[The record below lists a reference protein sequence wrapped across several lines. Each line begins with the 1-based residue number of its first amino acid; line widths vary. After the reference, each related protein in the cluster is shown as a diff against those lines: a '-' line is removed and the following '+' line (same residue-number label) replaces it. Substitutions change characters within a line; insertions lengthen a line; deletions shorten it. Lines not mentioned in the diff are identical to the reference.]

1 MSLQL
6 LANSISEQFSGK
18 EFTQEELIQF
28 LLRDCAQSPIV
39 ETKGK
44 KKKKEKKENNEDKK
58 ECKRTVRK
66 HLMKD
71 ESYKAQIS
79 ERVKENKA
87 FNKDNASE
95 ILSGEEE
102 SRPEN
107 FMQVLKVI
115 MEDLS
120 GDELQEI
127 QDKVDE
133 WNQENGFGD
142 SEDEA

>member
-1 MSLQL
+1 MSLL
-6 LANSISEQFSGK
+6 SLANSISEQFSGK

-39 ETKGK
+39 ENKETNGK
-44 KKKKEKKENNEDKK
+44 KKKKEKKEKK
-58 ECKRTVRK
+58 KIKMTVRK
-66 HLMKD
+66 YFMKD
-71 ESYKAQIS
+71 EDYKAQIS

-95 ILSGEEE
+95 ISSGEEE

-115 MEDLS
+115 MDDLS
-120 GDELQEI
+120 KDELQEI

-133 WNQENGFGD
+133 WNQENGFAN

>member
-1 MSLQL
+1 MSITKTNNNSLQTHKVTQSLSKFTPKSIMSLL
-6 LANSISEQFSGK
+6 SLANSISEQFSGK
-18 EFTQEELIQF
+18 EFTGDELIQF

-102 SRPEN
+102 SRPE
-107 FMQVLKVI
+107 
-115 MEDLS
+115 
-120 GDELQEI
+120 
-127 QDKVDE
+127 
-133 WNQENGFGD
+133 
-142 SEDEA
+142 

>member
-39 ETKGK
+39 EKKETKEK
-44 KKKKEKKENNEDKK
+44 KAKKEKKKIK
-58 ECKRTVRK
+58 MTVRK
-66 HLMKD
+66 YFMKD
-71 ESYKAQIS
+71 EDYKAQIS

-95 ILSGEEE
+95 IESGEEE

-115 MEDLS
+115 MDDLS
-120 GDELQEI
+120 EDELQEI

>member
-1 MSLQL
+1 MSLL
-6 LANSISEQFSGK
+6 SLANSISEQFSGK

-28 LLRDCAQSPIV
+28 LLRDCPQNPIV
-39 ETKGK
+39 EK
-44 KKKKEKKENNEDKK
+44 KAKKEKKEKK
-58 ECKRTVRK
+58 KIKMTVRK
-66 HLMKD
+66 YFMKD
-71 ESYKAQIS
+71 EDYKAQIS

-95 ILSGEEE
+95 ISSGEEE

-133 WNQENGFGD
+133 WNKENGFGD

>member
-1 MSLQL
+1 MQV
-6 LANSISEQFSGK
+6 
-18 EFTQEELIQF
+18 LI
-28 LLRDCAQSPIV
+28 
-39 ETKGK
+39 
-44 KKKKEKKENNEDKK
+44 
-58 ECKRTVRK
+58 
-66 HLMKD
+66 
-71 ESYKAQIS
+71 
-79 ERVKENKA
+79 
-87 FNKDNASE
+87 
-95 ILSGEEE
+95 
-102 SRPEN
+102 N

>member
-1 MSLQL
+1 MSLLL

-39 ETKGK
+39 ETNGK
-44 KKKKEKKENNEDKK
+44 KQTKAKKEKKKIK
-58 ECKRTVRK
+58 MTVRK
-66 HLMKD
+66 YFMKD
-71 ESYKAQIS
+71 EDYKAQIS

-95 ILSGEEE
+95 ISSGEEE

-133 WNQENGFGD
+133 WNQENGFND

>member
-1 MSLQL
+1 MSLL
-6 LANSISEQFSGK
+6 SLANSISEQFSGK

-28 LLRDCAQSPIV
+28 LLRDCPQSPIV
-39 ETKGK
+39 E
-44 KKKKEKKENNEDKK
+44 KKEKKAKK
-58 ECKRTVRK
+58 EKKKIKMTVRK
-66 HLMKD
+66 YFMKD

-95 ILSGEEE
+95 IESGEEE

-115 MEDLS
+115 MDDLS
-120 GDELQEI
+120 EDELQEI

-133 WNQENGFGD
+133 WNQDNGFGD

>member
-1 MSLQL
+1 MSLL
-6 LANSISEQFSGK
+6 SLANSISEQFSGK

-39 ETKGK
+39 EKETKKG
-44 KKKKEKKENNEDKK
+44 KKEKKEKK
-58 ECKRTVRK
+58 EKKKIKMTVRK
-66 HLMKD
+66 YFMKD
-71 ESYKAQIS
+71 EDYKAQIS

-95 ILSGEEE
+95 ISSGEEE

-115 MEDLS
+115 MEDLP

>member
-1 MSLQL
+1 MSLL
-6 LANSISEQFSGK
+6 SLANSISEQFSGK

-44 KKKKEKKENNEDKK
+44 KETKAKKEKKEKK
-58 ECKRTVRK
+58 KIKMTVRK
-66 HLMKD
+66 YFMKD

-95 ILSGEEE
+95 ISSGEEE

>member
-18 EFTQEELIQF
+18 EFTGDELIQF

-39 ETKGK
+39 EKETKKG
-44 KKKKEKKENNEDKK
+44 KKEKKEKK
-58 ECKRTVRK
+58 EKKKIKMTVRK
-66 HLMKD
+66 YFMKD

-95 ILSGEEE
+95 ISSGEEE

>member
-1 MSLQL
+1 MSLL
-6 LANSISEQFSGK
+6 SLANSISEQFSGK

-28 LLRDCAQSPIV
+28 LLRDCPQSPIV
-39 ETKGK
+39 A
-44 KKKKEKKENNEDKK
+44 KKEKKEKKEKKK

-71 ESYKAQIS
+71 ESYKSQIS

-95 ILSGEEE
+95 ISSGEEE

-115 MEDLS
+115 MDDLS
-120 GDELQEI
+120 EDELQEI

>member
-1 MSLQL
+1 MSLL
-6 LANSISEQFSGK
+6 SLANSISEQFSGK

-39 ETKGK
+39 ENKETNG
-44 KKKKEKKENNEDKK
+44 KKEKKEKK
-58 ECKRTVRK
+58 EKKKIKMTVRK
-66 HLMKD
+66 YFMKD
-71 ESYKAQIS
+71 EDYKAQIS

-95 ILSGEEE
+95 ISSGEEE

-115 MEDLS
+115 MDDLS
-120 GDELQEI
+120 KDELQEI

-133 WNQENGFGD
+133 WNQENGFAN

>member
-28 LLRDCAQSPIV
+28 LLRDCDQSPIV
-39 ETKGK
+39 ENKETKGK
-44 KKKKEKKENNEDKK
+44 KQKKEKKEKK
-58 ECKRTVRK
+58 KIKMTVRK
-66 HLMKD
+66 YFMKD

-95 ILSGEEE
+95 ISSGEEE

-115 MEDLS
+115 MDDLS
-120 GDELQEI
+120 GDEIQEI

>member
-28 LLRDCAQSPIV
+28 LLRDCDQSPIV

-44 KKKKEKKENNEDKK
+44 KQKKEKKEKK
-58 ECKRTVRK
+58 KIKMTVRK
-66 HLMKD
+66 YFMKD

-87 FNKDNASE
+87 FNKDNANNAH
-95 ILSGEEE
+95 IE

-120 GDELQEI
+120 GDEFQEI

>member
-1 MSLQL
+1 MSLL
-6 LANSISEQFSGK
+6 SLANSISEQFSGK

-28 LLRDCAQSPIV
+28 LLRDCPQSPIV
-39 ETKGK
+39 ETKAK
-44 KKKKEKKENNEDKK
+44 KTKKEKKEKK
-58 ECKRTVRK
+58 KIKMTVRK
-66 HLMKD
+66 YFMKD

-95 ILSGEEE
+95 ISSGEEE

-115 MEDLS
+115 MDDLS
-120 GDELQEI
+120 EDELQEI

>member
-1 MSLQL
+1 MSLL
-6 LANSISEQFSGK
+6 SLANSISEQFSGK

-39 ETKGK
+39 ETKA
-44 KKKKEKKENNEDKK
+44 KKEKKAKKDKK
-58 ECKRTVRK
+58 KIKMTVRK
-66 HLMKD
+66 YFMKD
-71 ESYKAQIS
+71 EDYKAQIS

-95 ILSGEEE
+95 ISSGEEE

-115 MEDLS
+115 MEDLP
-120 GDELQEI
+120 
-127 QDKVDE
+127 
-133 WNQENGFGD
+133 
-142 SEDEA
+142 EDEPSRNPRQSR